1 MDLLVDMN
9 LNRPRVVAH
18 FIDRHKKDHRFPHHN
33 AHLPY
38 TIYCIVPVTMKETE
52 LAPLSELE
60 AGEDEES
67 DYWEEES
74 QNTVERQMEWY
85 QRDQEQEGG
94 TVKPWKVGLT
104 VALIVVALQLF
115 FLFGSKDRSDETA
128 SGSQDSVSTENPT
141 PSPTVLPTDGGGR
154 FLETYQ

>member
-1 MDLLVDMN
+1 
-9 LNRPRVVAH
+9 
-18 FIDRHKKDHRFPHHN
+18 
-33 AHLPY
+33 
-38 TIYCIVPVTMKETE
+38 MKETE

-60 AGEDEES
+60 AGDDEES

-74 QNTVERQMEWY
+74 QNTVERQIEWY
-85 QRDQEQEGG
+85 QRDQEQEAG

-115 FLFGSKDRSDETA
+115 FLLGSKDRSDET
-128 SGSQDSVSTENPT
+128 SPGGRDSVSTENPT
-141 PSPTVLPTDGGGR
+141 MSPTVLPTDGGGR